1 MLRGYPA
8 GARRRTRKI
17 FLTSRAGA
25 AARKG
30 RPVSGPLTG
39 ESAMAFGRDGSEL
52 ELTIFDL
59 QNKKMREALRKI
71 INKSRDAAIV
81 KIARN
86 AIDEA
91 DEIGMRLGG

>member
-1 MLRGYPA
+1 
-8 GARRRTRKI
+8 
-17 FLTSRAGA
+17 
-25 AARKG
+25 
-30 RPVSGPLTG
+30 
-39 ESAMAFGRDGSEL
+39 MAFGRDGSEL